1 MKTHIAAEYAA
12 PGLVISTYIKIRVIC
27 ERAIPNSNGR
37 LQPLFLKTIFNLNF
51 VKPIMN
57 LKNGFSFFRREN
69 CFQAPFPNKP

>member
-37 LQPLFLKTIFNLNF
+37 LQPLWAMKAATMVPSSAFIVTN
-51 VKPIMN
+51 
-57 LKNGFSFFRREN
+57 
-69 CFQAPFPNKP
+69 